1 LAQLALSVI
10 QSALD
15 PSSMPSSTPP
25 VSTAPVSTAPVS
37 AAPVSAAPVSAAP
50 VSAAP
55 LAPLPVTAQTRIT
68 RMPERQRTD
77 RAELY
82 GILDEALVA
91 HVAIVRDGLPLVLP
105 MGFGRGGDA
114 LYLHGSTGSGIFR
127 LMASGSPVSVT
138 VTHLDGLVYA
148 RSLFDSS
155 MNYRSAVV
163 FGVPE
168 VVAAA
173 DKEEAM
179 RAVSEHL
186 MPGRWDELRPMTKRE
201 LAATVVLRLPLAE
214 ASVKVRA
221 HGASEEPDDGEDRAV
236 WAGVVPLTVRAAA
249 PEPSA
254 LTPAGT
260 PTSAAAAAV
269 TAAAAAAAAAAAVTS
284 AG

>member
-1 LAQLALSVI
+1 
-10 QSALD
+10 
-15 PSSMPSSTPP
+15 MPFSTQPQNDATATLP
-25 VSTAPVSTAPVS
+25 VSDQ
-37 AAPVSAAPVSAAP
+37 
-50 VSAAP
+50 P
-55 LAPLPVTAQTRIT
+55 LTDLPKADLPVTDLPVTDRTRIT

-91 HVAIVRDGLPLVLP
+91 HVALVRDGLPLVLP

-127 LMASGSPVSVT
+127 AMASGAPVSVT

-163 FGVPE
+163 FGIPTVVP
-168 VVAAA
+168 AA

-179 RAVSEHL
+179 RIVSEHL
-186 MPGRWDELRPMTKRE
+186 MPGRWDEVRPMTKRE
-201 LAATVVLRLPLAE
+201 LAATLVLRLSLEE

-221 HGASEEPDDGEDRAV
+221 HGASEAADDGEDRAV
-236 WAGVVPLTVRAAA
+236 WAGVLPLRAAA
-249 PEPSA
+249 RTPETSA
-254 LTPAGT
+254 LTPVGT
-260 PTSAAAAAV
+260 HVSAAAAAY
-269 TAAAAAAAAAAAVTS
+269 AARLSGS
-284 AG
+284 AGGAR

>member
-1 LAQLALSVI
+1 
-10 QSALD
+10 
-15 PSSMPSSTPP
+15 MPTSTPP
-25 VSTAPVSTAPVS
+25 VSTAPVSTPPVS
-37 AAPVSAAPVSAAP
+37 TAP

-91 HVAIVRDGLPLVLP
+91 HVALVRNGLPLVLP

-186 MPGRWDELRPMTKRE
+186 MPGRWDEVRPMTKRE

-236 WAGVVPLTVRAAA
+236 WAGVVPLRMQAGN

-260 PTSAAAAAV
+260 PTSAAAAAAV
-269 TAAAAAAAAAAAVTS
+269 AAAAAAS

>member
-1 LAQLALSVI
+1 M
-10 QSALD
+10 
-15 PSSMPSSTPP
+15 PSLTPPSSTPP
-25 VSTAPVSTAPVS
+25 
-37 AAPVSAAPVSAAP
+37 AA
-50 VSAAP
+50 AAP
-55 LAPLPVTAQTRIT
+55 LPPLPVTANTRIT

-114 LYLHGSTGSGIFR
+114 IYLHGSTGSGIFR
-127 LMASGSPVSVT
+127 AMASGAPASVT

-186 MPGRWDELRPMTKRE
+186 MPGRWDEVRPMTKRE
-201 LAATVVLRLPLAE
+201 LAATVVLRLPLDE

-221 HGASEEPDDGEDRAV
+221 HGASEEPDDGEDRSV

-260 PTSAAAAAV
+260 PTSAAAAA
-269 TAAAAAAAAAAAVTS
+269 AAAVAVAS

>member
-1 LAQLALSVI
+1 
-10 QSALD
+10 
-15 PSSMPSSTPP
+15 
-25 VSTAPVSTAPVS
+25 
-37 AAPVSAAPVSAAP
+37 
-50 VSAAP
+50 
-55 LAPLPVTAQTRIT
+55 VTAQTRIT

-77 RAELY
+77 RAELF

-91 HVAIVRDGLPLVLP
+91 HVGIVRDGLPLVLP
-105 MGFGRGGDA
+105 MGFGRAGDA

-138 VTHLDGLVYA
+138 VTHLDGLVFA

-186 MPGRWDELRPMTKRE
+186 MPGRWDEVRPMTKRE

-221 HGASEEPDDGEDRAV
+221 HGASEDPDDGEDRAV

-260 PTSAAAAAV
+260 PTSVAAA
-269 TAAAAAAAAAAAVTS
+269 TAAAAAATAAAVAVAS